1 MTLTISALQAFL
13 GIGTALALLVGS
25 AISSYVALTHRGVDK
40 ATTDKITLDVDS
52 IQEERHAWRY
62 ERMLQLEEFAD
73 ETGVYQRADQAWHRE
88 ITAILREARDAGY
101 IPKDRRIP
109 DPPDPPTL
117 PPPPAHA
124 RSK

>member
-1 MTLTISALQAFL
+1 VTVTISGLQALLAL
-13 GIGTALALLVGS
+13 GIAAATLIGS
-25 AISSYVALTHRGVDK
+25 MVSAYVALTHRGVDK

-52 IQEERHAWRY
+52 LQEERHAWRY

-73 ETGVYQRADQAWHRE
+73 ETGVYNRQDQDWHRE

-109 DPPDPPTL
+109 DPPVPPVLPAPPTHVR
-117 PPPPAHA
+117 P
-124 RSK
+124 K